1 MRKEPDEVEQRSNK
15 ASVINPR
22 AIVTGLGVTS
32 ILLGITMP
40 LMDLGP
46 WDLIVDLFRGD
57 FVIAEICFGLT
68 LVSALILF
76 AVFVCIVARKGYWS
90 AVNIAC
96 IFVGLAI
103 ITGYLALL

>member
-1 MRKEPDEVEQRSNK
+1 MEQRSNK

-32 ILLGITMP
+32 ILLGITIP
-40 LMDLGP
+40 LMALGP
-46 WDLIVDLFRGD
+46 WSQFDDRMWSDVW
-57 FVIAEICFGLT
+57 FVVGYICVVLT
-68 LVSALILF
+68 PLSALILF

-90 AVNIAC
+90 AVNTAC